1 MDNRYITTTLIVA
14 AVITTATAQTVDVSA
29 QAVQSS
35 PRLVVSITI
44 DKLSTMQLE
53 KYAQAYGNGG
63 FMRLISDGTVYS
75 NGICTFTPVDR
86 ASGIAAIVTGTTP
99 YYNGVTAT
107 NRLDRATLQPV
118 STVNGYAGNIT
129 CSTITD
135 ELKIATAGRGMAYSI
150 AEDENTALIT
160 GGHAVDA
167 SIFIDDKGRWKVS
180 LCNSAVDLSW
190 LNAFN
195 KLDNESSS
203 TYAYERLT
211 AMAVQC
217 VQSAGMGL
225 DAIPDILTVTYTA
238 VDSEDAYVSLDK
250 SVASLMEKAET
261 AAGKGNVLFVVS
273 GDGCEERHTED
284 LKTYGI
290 PTGTF
295 NITRA
300 QSLLNM
306 FLGATYGDGKYAEAV
321 FDNALFLNEK
331 LIEQRG
337 LNVQAIEEASATF
350 LKELSG
356 VRNVYTRSA
365 ILTNRCPENRV
376 VNAFNLTISGDL
388 IIEIAP
394 GWSLLNENTQASY
407 NVRAGIEPFPIIFYG
422 CGIAKDTRHE
432 AVASERI
439 APTIAKSIR
448 IRAPNGCTAQP
459 LF

>member
-1 MDNRYITTTLIVA
+1 M
-14 AVITTATAQTVDVSA
+14 ITTATAQTVDVSA

-99 YYNGVTAT
+99 SYNGVTGSY
-107 NRLDRATLQPV
+107 RLDRATLQPV
-118 STVNGYAGNIT
+118 STINGYAGNIT

-135 ELKIATAGRGMAYSI
+135 ELKVATGGRGLVYSI

-160 GGHAVDA
+160 GGHAPDA
-167 SIFIDDKGRWKVS
+167 AIYIDDKGHWKAS
-180 LCNSAVDLSW
+180 LGSSSAALSW
-190 LNAFN
+190 IDAFN
-195 KLDNESSS
+195 KLSKEDTS
-203 TYAYERLT
+203 TYEYERLT
-211 AMAVQC
+211 AMAAQC

-238 VDSEDAYVSLDK
+238 VDSEEAYVSLDR
-250 SVASLMEKAET
+250 SIASLIEKAES

-273 GDGCEERHTED
+273 GDGCENEATTD
-284 LKTYGI
+284 YTTYNI

-306 FLGATYGDGKYAEAV
+306 FLGATYGEGKYAEAV
-321 FDNALFLNEK
+321 FSNEIYLNRS
-331 LIEQRG
+331 LIEQRR
-337 LNVQAIEEASATF
+337 LSMQAIEEASAEF
-350 LKELSG
+350 LSELSG
-356 VRNVYTRSA
+356 VTNVYSRSA
-365 ILTNRCPENRV
+365 ILTNRCPDKRV
-376 VNAFNLTISGDL
+376 YRAFNNAISGDL
-388 IIEIAP
+388 IIETAP
-394 GWSLLNENTQASY
+394 GWSLLNETTQSSF
-407 NVRAGIEPFPIIFYG
+407 NVRAATATFPIIFSG
-422 CGIAKDTRHE
+422 CGISKATISKST
-432 AVASERI
+432 AASRI
-439 APTIAKSIR
+439 APTIAKCIR
-448 IRAPNGCTAQP
+448 IRAPNGCKGQP